1 MNGAVPGRGERTGGV
16 FPGTGDADPPAFG
29 EADLTNCEREQIH
42 LAGSIQPHGALL
54 VVREPDLVVLQA
66 SANAAAFL
74 GLARG
79 ELTGRSLAEVAG
91 DLAERLPGTLEDP
104 LDAIP
109 AALRC
114 TLGSPAMPHDAMV
127 HRSACGS
134 GLIIELERAGPSQ
147 DRSQQ
152 VERGL
157 QGLLGAWSM
166 RGLCE
171 EAARIFRDV
180 TGYDRVMVY
189 RFDEDGHGEVLG
201 EERVPHL
208 EPYLGNRYPASD
220 IPQIARRLYEHNRVR
235 VLVDV
240 NYAPVPLEPPLSPAT
255 TQQLDM
261 SLCVLRSISPLH
273 IQYLQNMGVG
283 ATLVASIMV
292 GGKLWGLVACHHYAA
307 RFAPFEMRATCELMA
322 EALATRIAALESFA
336 QAQAELA
343 VRRLEQRL
351 IEAISREGDWRA
363 ALFDHPEALLQP
375 LNASGCALLFEGQI
389 RTAGE
394 VPATAALRELGAWL
408 DDRRPDQHVVALHA
422 LGLEVPAF
430 APLIPV
436 AAGLIA
442 GPVSSA
448 PGEYLM
454 WFRPEQVRTVTW
466 GGDPAKAALV
476 GDDPSQL
483 SPRRSFAQWHQVVE
497 GTSEPW
503 TPRDG
508 TAARLICDTVAD
520 VVLQFRSVRMLIAQD
535 QLSQV
540 RRQVGHSEQ
549 PVVIADELGLVQ
561 LTNDAFLRVL
571 PAAMRTAQLRVLDDL
586 LPAFVDGA
594 DVSARLREVVGGRR
608 SWRGEVRLVGATP
621 GDDRPM
627 LVRAD
632 PVFSAPDRVLGFVLL
647 FTDLTERKQAEAARR
662 RFQEGIVQGHPVRP
676 GRLDR
681 ASDLM
686 FRNLL
691 NTVVENAQ
699 LAALEITDG
708 VELTRMPRMLDSVRA
723 SVARTAE
730 VLEHLLR
737 HVRSSAD
744 DAASAQ
750 ASGDDAAKDRAAARR
765 NDSDGHA

>member
-1 MNGAVPGRGERTGGV
+1 LNDGVPGGGET
-16 FPGTGDADPPAFG
+16 APPAFG
-29 EADLTNCEREQIH
+29 EADLSNCEREQIH

-54 VVREPDLVVLQA
+54 VLREPELTVLQA

-74 GLARG
+74 GLAPG
-79 ELTGRSLAEVAG
+79 ALMGRRLGDFAA
-91 DLAERLPGTLEDP
+91 DLAGHLPSQLEDP
-104 LDAIP
+104 LDSIP
-109 AALRC
+109 AVVRC
-114 TLGSPAMPHDAMV
+114 DLGPAGGQYDAMV
-127 HRSACGS
+127 HRPACGA
-134 GLIIELERAGPSQ
+134 GLVIELERAGETLDLSPH
-147 DRSQQ
+147 

-157 QGLLGAWSM
+157 QSLLSAWSM

-189 RFDEDGHGEVLG
+189 RFDEDGHGEVVG

-240 NYAPVPLEPPLSPAT
+240 NYAPVPVEPHASPQTGA
-255 TQQLDM
+255 QLDM

-292 GGKLWGLVACHHYAA
+292 GGRLWGLVACHHYAA
-307 RFAPFEMRATCELMA
+307 RFAPFETRATCELLA
-322 EALATRIAALESFA
+322 EALATRVAALESFA

-363 ALFDHPEALLQP
+363 ALFDNPESLLQP
-375 LNASGCALLFEGQI
+375 LGATGCALLFEGQI

-394 VPATAALRELGAWL
+394 VPATAALRELGLWL
-408 DDRRPDQHVVALHA
+408 DERRPRQQVVSTHTLAQQ
-422 LGLEVPAF
+422 
-430 APLIPV
+430 APRFTSLIPI

-442 GPVSSA
+442 APVSSSA
-448 PGEYLM
+448 GEYLI

-466 GGDPAKAALV
+466 GGDPSKPMII

-503 TPRDG
+503 TARDM
-508 TAARLICDTVAD
+508 TAARLIGDTVAD
-520 VVLQFRSVRMLIAQD
+520 VVLQFRSVRMLIAED
-535 QLSQV
+535 QLAQV
-540 RRQVGHSEQ
+540 RRQVGLSDQ
-549 PVVIADELGLVQ
+549 PVVVADELGLVQ
-561 LTNDAFLRVL
+561 MTNEAFLRLL
-571 PAAMRTAQLRVLDDL
+571 PPAMQQAPLRALDDL
-586 LPAFVDGA
+586 LPAFAEAGE
-594 DVSARLREVVGGRR
+594 VSLRLREVVGGRR
-608 SWRGEVRLVGATP
+608 SWRGEVRLAAAESGEE
-621 GDDRPM
+621 RPM
-627 LVRAD
+627 LIRAD

-676 GRLDR
+676 GRLDS
-681 ASDLM
+681 ATHLL

-708 VELTRMPRMLDSVRA
+708 VELSRMPRMLDSIRN

-730 VLEHLLR
+730 VLQHLLR
-737 HVRSSAD
+737 H
-744 DAASAQ
+744 
-750 ASGDDAAKDRAAARR
+750 ARR
-765 NDSDGHA
+765 EPDRTDGEG